1 MTKFITRILIY
12 TGIVIAIMAGNYLFN
27 KNYVNRP
34 PDIEE
39 AKIVIA
45 GDSRMMT
52 SIDPEKIDSS
62 VNIAQNSESYVI
74 TYHKLKRVL
83 EHNESVEQIVLGF
96 SYPSFSAYLDG
107 IFNGDIATT
116 DVLTRIYP
124 LMSLED
130 FTVLEVDEEKYYQVL
145 FKNLFVYPHINHQ
158 KYMGGFSRLE
168 YGLDKA
174 DLESVILRHYYDED
188 SNNIGI
194 SPVAEKY
201 LDSIILLA
209 EEEEVEL
216 ILVNVPLQ
224 EDYLEQ
230 IPENFRKYYEEV
242 KQECISEGVEVLD
255 YGDLPMEDRYFKD
268 YNHLD
273 YEGAT
278 YFTSIIKQELEK

>member
-1 MTKFITRILIY
+1 MTKFIVRILIY
-12 TGIVIAIMAGNYLFN
+12 AGIVMAVMAGNYLFN
-27 KNYVNRP
+27 KNYMNRP
-34 PDIEE
+34 PVLEE
-39 AKIVIA
+39 ARVIIA
-45 GDSRMMT
+45 GDSRIMT

-74 TYHKLKRVL
+74 TYHKLKLIL
-83 EHNESVEQIVLGF
+83 ENNDNVEQILLGF

-107 IFNGDIATT
+107 IFEDDIATA

-188 SNNIGI
+188 TNNIGI

-230 IPENFRKYYEEV
+230 IPENFREYYEEV